1 MITPCR
7 VFALAGAGAA
17 IVFFSGCASEA
28 VRNPAGV
35 SAAMLN
41 PDGAAVAPIAGIEAQ
56 DLAAV
61 TDRMARGIAGIP
73 EIARARIAPHVV
85 LEPVT
90 NNTPCPIDKD
100 VFLTRIRV
108 MLNSKAMNKVRFL
121 DRAMMA
127 RFREEQQT
135 RISAELTTSAVPSAM
150 PVAALRTGELRGA
163 DYFLAGRL
171 DGMAAGTAAGGDERV
186 LCRFR
191 LTDAGTGATVWEDSC
206 ELRKAGLE
214 VAAHR

>member
-1 MITPCR
+1 MIAHCR

-17 IVFFSGCASEA
+17 VAFFSGCASEA

-35 SAAMLN
+35 SVARMN
-41 PDGAAVAPIAGIEAQ
+41 PDGAALAPVAGIEAQ
-56 DLAAV
+56 DLATV
-61 TDRMARGIAGIP
+61 TDRMARGIVGIP
-73 EIARARIAPHVV
+73 EIARAKIAPHVV
-85 LEPVT
+85 LEPVM
-90 NNTPCPIDKD
+90 NNTPFPIDED

-135 RISAELTTSAVPSAM
+135 RISAELTTAAVPAAM
-150 PVAALRTGELRGA
+150 PVAAARTGELRGA
-163 DYFLAGRL
+163 DYFLAGQL
-171 DGMAAGTAAGGDERV
+171 DGMTARTAAGGDERI

-191 LTDAGTGATVWEDSC
+191 LTDAGTGATVWADSC
-206 ELRKAGLE
+206 ELKKAGLGD
-214 VAAHR
+214 AAHR